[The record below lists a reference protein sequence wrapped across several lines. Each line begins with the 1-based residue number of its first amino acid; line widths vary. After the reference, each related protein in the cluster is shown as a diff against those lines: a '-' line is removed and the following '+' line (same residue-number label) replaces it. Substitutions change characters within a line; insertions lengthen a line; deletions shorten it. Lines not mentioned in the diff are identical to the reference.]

1 MFKNLRFFLATALML
16 ISAAASAQI
25 TTSALSGKVI
35 DSDNEAVIGATVQAV
50 HTPSGTSYGAITNL
64 DGRYTIQ
71 GMRAGGPYKVTISYI
86 GYQTAVYEDVTLAL
100 GETYV
105 LNHTMKE
112 SSEQLDEVVI
122 SATATKFTTAKTGA
136 AINIGS
142 IQMANLPTVDRSISD
157 IARLSP
163 YANGMSFGG
172 GDGRS
177 TNFTVDGANF
187 NNNFGLSDALP
198 GGGNPISMDA
208 IEEVQVVIAP
218 FDVRQTNF
226 IGGGINA
233 ITKSGTNT
241 TKGTVYGYYR
251 NQDMRG
257 NVIAGND
264 LGERAEEKKEVFGM
278 TLGGPII
285 KNKLFYF
292 VNFEKENTPGQ
303 VIQYRANKGGEEA
316 TGNVSRTLASD
327 MEFVQKYMKDK
338 YGYDTGSYTDFPGD
352 EGNMKILA
360 RVDWNINEAN
370 KLSVRYNYTK
380 NTAWNAPNN
389 NSSDNGY
396 RLNGT
401 YRVGNESMAF
411 ANNMYS
417 QDNKVQSISAELNS
431 KLSDKLSNQAL
442 FTFSKIDD
450 VRGSTSSPFPHVDL
464 IMQDATGAWKPY
476 MSLGYELFT
485 WNNGVHNNIWNFK
498 DDITYL
504 VGAHKI
510 TAGLT
515 YEHQFANNAYMR
527 DGTMYYRYL
536 IQGGYNPAGNTDA
549 ILAALEGTPES
560 FAISYGW
567 GGEQYPT
574 AQVTFN
580 QFGLYAQDE
589 WDMSQNFK
597 LTYGIRFD
605 DLLFDNSDIAT
616 NKAILAY
623 TFRDGQT
630 IDTGAWPTNRI
641 QISPR
646 IGFVWDV
653 LGDQTL
659 KFRGGTGLFQGRLP
673 LVYFTNMPTNSDLVQ
688 KSKAMLQ
695 TTWVG
700 GQPTDEHAAA
710 LELFNGGMAT
720 DLSSFL
726 TEENLK
732 KYGMDYN
739 ISDDKHV
746 AGSTMSGVD
755 KNFHMPQVWKSSLAA
770 DYKLPTSFPMTVTGE
785 FMFNKTIWGVLVDN
799 INIVNPD
806 DSWERFSGADD
817 RLIYPANYQ
826 INAKKDAP
834 LLTNT
839 REGYGYTA
847 NLTVNAT
854 PVKNLDIMAAYTYT
868 ESKEVSGLP
877 GSDPISTWQG
887 MITVDGPNHGKA
899 QRSRFVVPN
908 KVIANISYFLPFET
922 MYGRGLHL
930 NLFYTG
936 MTPYGY
942 SYCYTNDMNGDGIN
956 NDLMY
961 IPSKKGEI
969 NFASAADED
978 AFFAFMEQD
987 SYLKNHKGQ
996 YAEAYAARAPW
1007 VHRFDFRIAEDIAFK
1022 TGKST
1027 HNFQIS
1033 LDAMNIG
1040 NMINSSWGVYK
1051 NSSICNNSRV
1061 LNYDGKDANNVP
1073 TFSMYKDKEGNYAA
1087 QSYDYYIN
1095 TNQAWQIQLGLRY
1108 MFN

>member
-1 MFKNLRFFLATALML
+1 MFKKLRFFMAAALML

-25 TTSALSGKVI
+25 TTSAMSGKVI
-35 DSDNEAVIGATVQAV
+35 DSDNEAVIGATVQAI
-50 HTPSGTSYGAITNL
+50 HTPSGTSYGTITNI
-64 DGRYTIQ
+64 DGRYSLQ
-71 GMRAGGPYKVTISYI
+71 GMRAGGPYKVTISYV
-86 GYQTAVYEDVTLAL
+86 GYQSATYEDVTLSL

-112 SSEQLDEVVI
+112 SSELLDEVVI

-136 AINIGS
+136 AVNIS
-142 IQMANLPTVDRSISD
+142 NMQIANLPTVNRSISD

-257 NVIAGND
+257 DKINGKSITKE
-264 LGERAEEKKEVFGM
+264 GETRPAESREVYGF
-278 TLGGPII
+278 TLGGPIV

-303 VIQYRANKGGEEA
+303 VIQYRANAGGEAEG
-316 TGNVSRTLASD
+316 GNISRTLASD
-327 MEFVQKYMKDK
+327 MQFVQKYMKDK
-338 YGYDTGSYTDFPGD
+338 YSYDTGSYSDFPGD

-360 RVDWNINEAN
+360 RVDWNINSAN

-380 NTAWNAPNN
+380 NTAWNAPNG
-389 NSSDNGY
+389 NSSDTGN

-401 YRVGNESMAF
+401 YRSGLKSMAF

-417 QDNKVQSISAELNS
+417 MDNKVQSISADLNS
-431 KLSDKLSNQAL
+431 KISENLSNQAL

-450 VRGSTSSPFPHVDL
+450 VRGSKSDPFPHVDI
-464 IMQDATGAWKPY
+464 IMKDGDNWQPY

-485 WNNGVHNNIWNFK
+485 WNNGVHNNIYNFK

-504 VGAHKI
+504 AGAHKI
-510 TAGLT
+510 TAGLS

-527 DGTMYYRYL
+527 NGALYYRYAVD
-536 IQGGYNPAGNTDA
+536 GAYNPAGNQ
-549 ILAALEGTPES
+549 AALEAALNGTPES
-560 FAISYGW
+560 FAITYGW
-567 GGEQYPT
+567 GGQENPT

-589 WDMSQNFK
+589 WDMTKNFK
-597 LTYGIRFD
+597 LTYGVRFD
-605 DLLFDNSDIAT
+605 DLLFDNSDLAT
-616 NKAILAY
+616 NKAILEY
-623 TFRDGQT
+623 TFRDGQK
-630 IDTGAWPTNRI
+630 IDTGAWPSNRI
-641 QISPR
+641 QVSPR
-646 IGFVWDV
+646 VGFVWDV
-653 LGDQTL
+653 MGDQTL

-673 LVYFTNMPTNSDLVQ
+673 LVYFTNMPTNAGMVQ
-688 KSKAMLQ
+688 NSVQFKS
-695 TTWVG
+695 TWKDGDIVSIN
-700 GQPTDEHAAA
+700 EKLHA
-710 LELFNGGMAT
+710 FDGGMITDVKTALK
-720 DLSSFL
+720 DLSSSL
-726 TEENLK
+726 P
-732 KYGMDYN
+732 YN
-739 ISDDKHV
+739 ISDENHV
-746 AGSTMSGVD
+746 AGGTMSGVD
-755 KNFHMPQVWKSSLAA
+755 KNFHMPQIWKSSLAA

-785 FMFNKTIWGVLVDN
+785 FMFNKTIWGVVVDN

-806 DSWERFSGADD
+806 NTWARFSGKDD
-817 RLIYPANYQ
+817 RLIYPANYA
-826 INAKKDAP
+826 INAGKNAP
-834 LLTNT
+834 VLTNT

-847 NLTVNAT
+847 NVTVNAT
-854 PVKNLDIMAAYTYT
+854 PVKNLDIMAAYTRT
-868 ESKEVSGLP
+868 ESKEISGLP
-877 GSDPISTWQG
+877 GSDPLSTWQG
-887 MITVDGPNHGKA
+887 LITVDGPNQA
-899 QRSRFVVPN
+899 TLQRSQYVVPD
-908 KVIANISYFLPFET
+908 KVIASVSYFFPFET
-922 MYGRGLHL
+922 MHGKGLHAS
-930 NLFYTG
+930 LFYTG
-936 MTPYGY
+936 MTPYGN

-969 NFASAADED
+969 NFVSSADED

-1007 VHRFDFRIAEDIAFK
+1007 VHRFDLRLAEDIAFK
-1022 TGKST
+1022 VGKSVHT
-1027 HNFQIS
+1027 FQVS
-1033 LDAMNIG
+1033 FDAMNIG

-1051 NSSICNNSRV
+1051 NNAICNSSRV
-1061 LNYDGKDANNVP
+1061 LKYEGKDANNVP
-1073 TFSMYKDKEGNYAA
+1073 SFSMYQDKDGNYAA
-1087 QSYDYYIN
+1087 QSYDYYVN
-1095 TNQAWQIQLGLRY
+1095 TDQCWKLQFGLRY
-1108 MFN
+1108 YFN